1 MNDMVVFIAGAF
13 VGCFCGVVVM
23 SLAVMSRKWDDES

>member
-1 MNDMVVFIAGAF
+1 MTEMVLFIAGAF

-23 SLAVMSRKWDDES
+23 SLVVISKKWDDES